1 LVRTVS
7 TGSTWPLTNLHGHG
21 MFMSPLGI
29 SGENTKTNQFYING
43 KQFAGARIKAKLG
56 TTEEWTLKNVSREEH
71 PFHIHVND
79 FLVMAVNGKP
89 VESYSWQDTVPLPV
103 GGEVR
108 IRMHFNRFVETYVFH
123 CHILAHEDNGMMN
136 IVDVS
141 KDGKLSKATQQILDK
156 MNQEMAGQHVG
167 HH

>member
-1 LVRTVS
+1 
-7 TGSTWPLTNLHGHG
+7 
-21 MFMSPLGI
+21 M
-29 SGENTKTNQFYING
+29 
-43 KQFAGARIKAKLG
+43 
-56 TTEEWTLKNVSREEH
+56 
-71 PFHIHVND
+71 
-79 FLVMAVNGKP
+79 
-89 VESYSWQDTVPLPV
+89 PLPV

-108 IRMHFNRFVETYVFH
+108 IRMHLNRFVGTYVFH

-156 MNQEMAGQHVG
+156 MNQEMAGQHLG